1 MTKRENS
8 GERDR
13 GVKGRAGDT
22 ILRRALI
29 MSQPFQ
35 RHRCHVALF
44 LRVLFGRARIWNN
57 QSRFTEIATR
67 IVPQGLD
74 DVGRNALE
82 SQWRT
87 KTASR
92 TRERIVRKVSP
103 VSRQLKGA
111 KESSFSRS
119 CLRIRFPL
127 SSFCSSSSFSSS
139 SFTDLLFHGLVRI
152 LEKTFLLIERFL
164 RVLRVLQ

>member
-1 MTKRENS
+1 MPKVTTIYETFHLSSLTRNTITAGNYQRVWECGQFSSLLGRNVTKRENS
-8 GERDR
+8 RERDR

-74 DVGRNALE
+74 DVGRNARRNRNGE
-82 SQWRT
+82 QR
-87 KTASR
+87 AR
-92 TRERIVRKVSP
+92 RGRE
-103 VSRQLKGA
+103 KG
-111 KESSFSRS
+111 
-119 CLRIRFPL
+119 L
-127 SSFCSSSSFSSS
+127 SEK
-139 SFTDLLFHGLVRI
+139 FHQ
-152 LEKTFLLIERFL
+152 FLDN
-164 RVLRVLQ
+164 

>member
-1 MTKRENS
+1 
-8 GERDR
+8 
-13 GVKGRAGDT
+13 
-22 ILRRALI
+22 

-57 QSRFTEIATR
+57 QSRFNEIATR

-111 KESSFSRS
+111 KKSSFSRS
-119 CLRIRFPL
+119 CPLR
-127 SSFCSSSSFSSS
+127 SFYSSSSFSSS
-139 SFTDLLFHGLVRI
+139 FIDLLFHGLVRI
-152 LEKTFLLIERFL
+152 LEKTFLLIEQFL
-164 RVLRVLQ
+164 RVLHALQ